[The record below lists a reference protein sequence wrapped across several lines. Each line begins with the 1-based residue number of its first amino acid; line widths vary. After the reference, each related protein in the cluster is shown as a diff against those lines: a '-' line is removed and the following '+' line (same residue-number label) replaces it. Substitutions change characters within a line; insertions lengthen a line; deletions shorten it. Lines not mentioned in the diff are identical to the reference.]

1 MSIDSRQ
8 AALSAALAVQHA
20 VAEIHATLS
29 RQIDLSSGVTA
40 LADYAWQGH
49 GFASP
54 ERLEQALSELAMAEE
69 LCAANFILP
78 NGNEL
83 LPEAAKDALRQL
95 SLAAHARKS
104 LDAGESVDI
113 KELAALAR
121 VAEKTL
127 RMATHSTRPG
137 AMRVRKD
144 GHWAYIE
151 AAEALA
157 WLGRR
162 NDFHPTRE
170 RGDSLNQTAVSTA
183 EELAATCKRWTELAN
198 STPESLARAL
208 GWSAAQMKA
217 YDRLLAGDITDQ
229 MTRFPPQTLCALAE
243 HLHMPKPREFARD
256 AFRVLAMKHADD
268 QCDRLLAVDAG

>member
-1 MSIDSRQ
+1 MIIDSRQ
-8 AALSAALAVQHA
+8 AAISGAQAVQQA
-20 VAEIHATLS
+20 VAEIHTTLS
-29 RQIDLSSGVTA
+29 REIDLSSGVTA
-40 LADYAWQGH
+40 LADYAWQGD

-83 LPEAAKDALRQL
+83 LPEDAKDALRQL
-95 SLAAHARKS
+95 SLAANARKS

-121 VAEKTL
+121 VAEKTI

-157 WLGRR
+157 WLRRR

-170 RGDSLNQTAVSTA
+170 GGDSLDQMAISNA
-183 EELAATCKRWTELAN
+183 EELTATCKRWTQLAN
-198 STPESLARAL
+198 SAPEALASAL
-208 GWSAAQMKA
+208 GWSAAQTKA

-229 MTRFPPQTLCALAE
+229 MTRFPPQTLRALAE
-243 HLHMPKPREFARD
+243 HLHMPKPREFARE

-268 QCDRLLAVDAG
+268 QSDRLLAGDAG